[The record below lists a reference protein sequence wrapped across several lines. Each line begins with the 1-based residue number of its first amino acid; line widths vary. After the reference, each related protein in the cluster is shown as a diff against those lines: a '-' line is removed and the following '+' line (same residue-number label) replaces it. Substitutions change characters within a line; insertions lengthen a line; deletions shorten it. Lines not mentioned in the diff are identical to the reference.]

1 MNLKD
6 ILKIIVIL
14 VGVALMLWYAIFD
27 LNIPETLQDPA
38 ASKEIET
45 KGKGRLFSISVE
57 TKTLRVTDNVGINRI
72 LVDVDGSGQAVWKDI
87 NEIMNAPS
95 MEKYDTFGKIIA
107 IFLSTV
113 LILYLFKNKKP
124 TINN

>member
-6 ILKIIVIL
+6 ILKIIVII
-14 VGVALMLWYAIFD
+14 VGISLMLWYALFD
-27 LNIPETLQDPA
+27 FNFPQTLDTSTP
-38 ASKEIET
+38 KEIET
-45 KGKGRLFSISVE
+45 KGKGRLFAISVE

-95 MEKYDTFGKIIA
+95 MEKYDKFGKIIA

-124 TINN
+124 AINN